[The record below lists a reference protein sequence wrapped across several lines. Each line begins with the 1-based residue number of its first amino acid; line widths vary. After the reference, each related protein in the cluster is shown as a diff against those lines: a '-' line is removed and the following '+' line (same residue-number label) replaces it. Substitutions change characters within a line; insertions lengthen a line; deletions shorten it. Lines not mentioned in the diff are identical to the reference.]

1 VYAAERQAAIVD
13 RARVDGRVEVTA
25 LAEMLD
31 VTAETVRRDLT
42 ELERQGVLKR
52 VHGGAIPIE
61 RLGYEPPVSQR
72 ETELPEEKL
81 RIAKA
86 ALSEVPQ
93 EGAIA
98 LDAGTTT
105 LRLAELLPVDRELN
119 VVTNGLS
126 HAMLLSTRPNLSVH
140 LVGGRIRPRT
150 LATVDVGG
158 RSALEDLFVDVAFLG
173 ANGISVE
180 HGLTTPD
187 RSEASTKQALIR
199 AAGRTVVLADH
210 SKFGVDHFATFG
222 TLAEVDAIV
231 TDAGIEAGL
240 AADVEA
246 AGPRV
251 IRA

>member
-1 VYAAERQAAIVD
+1 MYAAERQAAIVD

-25 LAEMLD
+25 LAQMLD
-31 VTAETVRRDLT
+31 VTSETVRRDLT
-42 ELERQGVLKR
+42 ELERQSVLKR
-52 VHGGAIPIE
+52 VHGGAIPVE
-61 RLGYEPPVSQR
+61 RLGYEPTVSRR

-98 LDAGTTT
+98 LDGGTTT
-105 LRLAELLPVDRELN
+105 LRLAELLPLDRELN
-119 VVTNGLS
+119 VVTNGLP
-126 HAMLLSTRPNLSVH
+126 HAMLLSTRPNLTVH
-140 LVGGRIRPRT
+140 LIGGRIRGRT
-150 LATVDVGG
+150 LATVDDGV
-158 RSALEDLFVDVAFLG
+158 RSVLDDVFVDVAFLG
-173 ANGISVE
+173 ANGVSVE

-187 RSEASTKQALIR
+187 RIEASSKQALIR
-199 AAGRTVVLADH
+199 AARRVVVLADH
-210 SKFGVDHFATFG
+210 SKFGVDHFASFG
-222 TLAEVDAIV
+222 ALSEIDAVV
-231 TDAGIEAGL
+231 TDAGLEAGL